1 MSKIYT
7 HSGDKGQTSLAGGK
21 RVAKTHVRLEAYG
34 TVDELSSHI
43 GMLCAMLTD
52 QHDRNFVCSIQ
63 QTLFNLS
70 ALLATERFN
79 RPCSIFRQSWQPNQN
94 PRGGHSHLPQMQ
106 SERWNKR
113 LTPSK
118 TDCLNSGLSY
128 CLADAQQQ
136 PRRTYAARYV
146 AEPNAASMLWQKS
159 SP

>member
-70 ALLATERFN
+70 AILATEPESSW
-79 RPCSIFRQSWQPNQN
+79 RPQP
-94 PRGGHSHLPQMQ
+94 LATDAV
-106 SERWNKR
+106 ERWSKR

-118 TDCLNSGLSY
+118 TDCPNFGLSC
-128 CLADAQQQ
+128 CLVDAQQQ